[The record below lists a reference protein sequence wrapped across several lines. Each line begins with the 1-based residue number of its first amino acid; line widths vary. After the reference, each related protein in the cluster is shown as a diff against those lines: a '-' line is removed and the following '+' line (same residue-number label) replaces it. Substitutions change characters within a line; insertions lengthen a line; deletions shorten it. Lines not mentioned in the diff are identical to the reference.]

1 MSGSES
7 CGAETPRESL
17 PTLPE
22 IAAAATLAQLDQT
35 LAENRHAMAMGEA
48 QLRQH
53 LGDNWRKPEDVGIT
67 WNSPTIINPE
77 KPRGSGSLI
86 GKLGLAAALLGGGA
100 GLGSA
105 ATWLVGRLSSGSAAA
120 VVVPSTDIDTDTQYR
135 LGLGEPDG

>member
-7 CGAETPRESL
+7 CGVETPSESQ

-22 IAAAATLAQLDQT
+22 IAAAATLAQLDQM
-35 LAENRHAMAMGEA
+35 LAENRHAMSMGEA

-77 KPRGSGSLI
+77 KPRGSASLT
-86 GKLGLAAALLGGGA
+86 GK
-100 GLGSA
+100 
-105 ATWLVGRLSSGSAAA
+105 SGSAAA
-120 VVVPSTDIDTDTQYR
+120 LLKTERAPCR
-135 LGLGEPDG
+135 EGG